1 MNFTTLCYIEKENQ
15 YLMLHRV
22 SKKKDGNKDK
32 WIGVGGHFEEGESP
46 EDCLLREV
54 REETGLELVNYQFR
68 GIVTFISDKWEDE
81 YMCLYTADKYI
92 DTKGRLIIPA
102 KFRETLGEEFVI
114 SKGMDGCLFVYANDD
129 WNAFEQKL
137 TSLPLIN
144 KEARQ
149 FARFFLAGAATV
161 EVDKQGRIL
170 LPAHLREFA
179 GLEKDVV
186 LVGVGSRVEI
196 WSKDKWEAMNLDA
209 DMDEITGAMEG
220 LGLTI

>member
-1 MNFTTLCYIEKENQ
+1 MFMGRYNHT
-15 YLMLHRV
+15 
-22 SKKKDGNKDK
+22 
-32 WIGVGGHFEEGESP
+32 
-46 EDCLLREV
+46 
-54 REETGLELVNYQFR
+54 
-68 GIVTFISDKWEDE
+68 
-81 YMCLYTADKYI
+81 I
-92 DTKGRLIIPA
+92 DPKGRLSIPS
-102 KFRETLGEEFVI
+102 KYREILGDEFVV
-114 SKGMDGCLFVYANDD
+114 SKGMDGCLFVYANDY

-170 LPAHLREFA
+170 LPAALREFA

-196 WSKDKWEAMNLDA
+196 WSKDKWESMNSDA
-209 DMDEITGAMEG
+209 DMDEITSAMEG